1 MTRAPRP
8 GVPHM
13 AEGVRLSPPVGFGLE
28 QASEG
33 REQGLAHRAERR
45 SEFGLRRGEN
55 SPPRHEFEWPRE
67 GV

>member
-13 AEGVRLSPPVGFGLE
+13 VEGVQLSPPVGFGLE
-28 QASEG
+28 QASD
-33 REQGLAHRAERR
+33 RAEGR

-55 SPPRHEFEWPRE
+55 SPPRHLFEWPRS
-67 GV
+67 